1 MSVFKFCSELKIGQS
16 RIAHGQPT
24 YIIAEAGVNHNG
36 KMELAYKL
44 VDVAVEAGADAVKFQ
59 LFHTDELILQNV
71 EKAPYQRGD
80 DADENSQYQMLK
92 GLEINIDN
100 CRELKAYCEKKGITF
115 LVTPFDL
122 VSLAELKTLGLDA
135 LKISSTDLTNT
146 MFLQQAAS
154 FGIPVILSTGMSE
167 KSEVERALAAI
178 QSINSQLVLL
188 QCTSSYPAPESQ
200 IQLSVI
206 NRYKQDY
213 QVLVGY
219 SDHSAGIGVSPY
231 AVAAGAMLIEKHFTL
246 DKSLPGPDHQ
256 ASLSPDELKHFV
268 EQIRYV
274 DMMMGDGIKAVQLCE
289 EPNRRSLQKSLVA
302 RCFISKGEL
311 FTAHNMVAK
320 RTGGTGISSVHS
332 SKILGLKASADF
344 PPGELIYVG

>member
-1 MSVFKFCSELKIGQS
+1 MSAFKFCSELKIGQS
-16 RIAHGQPT
+16 KVAQGQPT

-36 KMELAYKL
+36 KMELAYQL
-44 VDVAVEAGADAVKFQ
+44 VDVAVDAGANAVKFQ
-59 LFHTDELILQNV
+59 LFHTEELILQDV
-71 EKAPYQRGD
+71 EKAPYQQGD
-80 DADENSQYQMLK
+80 AADEESQYQMLK
-92 GLEINIDN
+92 GLEISIEN

-122 VSLAELKTLGLDA
+122 VSLAELKNLGLDA

-167 KSEVERALAAI
+167 KSEVERALATI
-178 QSINSQLVLL
+178 QPVNNQVVLL

-219 SDHSAGIGVSPY
+219 SDHSVGIGVSPY

-256 ASLSPDELKHFV
+256 ASLSPEELKEFV
-268 EQIRYV
+268 VQIRQV

-289 EPNRRSLQKSLVA
+289 EQNRKALQKSLVA
-302 RCFISKGEL
+302 SCFIGRGEL
-311 FTAHNMVAK
+311 FTSENLVAK
-320 RTGGTGISSVHS
+320 RTGGEGISSVHS
-332 SKILGLKASADF
+332 SQILGLRASTDF
-344 PPGELIYVG
+344 APGELIDV